1 VKRRTVEA
9 PDHVNVH
16 GAAAALAV
24 SCKGCGVTE
33 WAYVV
38 YVRTI
43 EPGWVD
49 RMIAHHSGCAP
60 RAAANG

>member
-1 VKRRTVEA
+1 VKRTIDA
-9 PDHVNVH
+9 PAHVNVH
-16 GAAAALAV
+16 GAAAALV
-24 SCKGCGVTE
+24 VECKACGVSE
-33 WAYVV
+33 FAYVV
-38 YVRTI
+38 YVRTR